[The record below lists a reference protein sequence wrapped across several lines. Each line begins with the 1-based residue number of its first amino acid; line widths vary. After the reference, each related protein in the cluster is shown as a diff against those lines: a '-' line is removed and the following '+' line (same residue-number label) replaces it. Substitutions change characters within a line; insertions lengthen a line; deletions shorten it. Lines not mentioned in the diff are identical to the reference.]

1 MAITDSKGN
10 LRGKIGPT
18 ITRIVRGKNI
28 MQVVPKKHKKHE
40 NTLKQA
46 KAFGG
51 ISKSAK
57 KVRDVIQ
64 PFLGQRHD
72 PYMYNRFNSIIAN
85 ALKKNTTLSDEDKT
99 LNKADMSELSGF
111 DFNMDSP
118 FRDSLLAPIQCQMI
132 DDIHLEITVPSFST
146 KSDVLYP
153 PTVSTAKLRLMIYEY
168 QELTDEPTPP
178 VVYTLDF
185 DKKEKDTEQQQW
197 IQEIDNLD
205 RLVMVIAELL
215 FYSVDTDN
223 SKILYNN
230 KSFNPAAIVYVKP
243 KKN

>member
-1 MAITDSKGN
+1 MAIIDNKGN
-10 LRGKIGPT
+10 IRGKVGPT
-18 ITRIVRGKNI
+18 ITRIVREKNI
-28 MQVVPKKHKKHE
+28 MQTTPRQHKKHE

-46 KAFGG
+46 KTFGG

-99 LNKADMSELSGF
+99 LNKADMFELSGF
-111 DFNMDSP
+111 DFNIDSL
-118 FRDSLLAPIQCQMI
+118 FRDSLLAPIQCEMI

-146 KSDVLYP
+146 MSDVLYP
-153 PTVSTAKLRLMIYEY
+153 PTVNSSKLRLMIYEY
-168 QELTDEPTPP
+168 QELTDKPISH
-178 VVYTLDF
+178 VVYTLDL
-185 DKKEKDTEQQQW
+185 DKNQEQTKQQQW
-197 IQEIDNLD
+197 VQEINNPD
-205 RLVMVIAELL
+205 RLVMVVTELL

-223 SKILYNN
+223 SKILYNS